1 MKQTTAAQGLWC
13 GCLLTLFAP
22 LACSSSNSGDSSAP
36 GGASNAG
43 TTSSAGAKN
52 TAGGGASGAQAG
64 SAGATA
70 QGQAG
75 ASNAAGNGGTGG
87 AAMST
92 GGSTSSSG
100 AGGSTSN
107 AGSSS
112 GGASGSGG
120 TPSHSGAFD
129 GSKCSYTNDKD
140 FCACIGATCGGDTLD
155 DMSGAPQS
163 IYCGQCSGSQTCVG
177 FASPAGGGLGTCQD
191 LGGLTD
197 AQKAQA
203 AALTSIWENSTP
215 TLAYAYAEDIKDY
228 RGVTAGRAGFCSGTG
243 DGIVVVQ
250 CITAVDPAN
259 PLAQYVPALI
269 GIEQTFVK
277 ANEDLKTA
285 AGGNKLGNL
294 TGLGMTAS
302 GTGGYL
308 DAWKKEGN
316 NADFKKCQD
325 SVVDAVYYG
334 PALKKWHDKKFT
346 KALTIV
352 SLWDA
357 QLEQGESDPTF
368 GMQKMIAQ
376 ADAQVTL
383 SNPPTAAEESAWLG
397 AFHKIRATIMDN
409 YPEWKDN
416 NYRVATYEMIRLSG
430 DMDFKNCVDAGAKS
444 AADYWPGL
452 SNAKADS
459 FTICSGG
466 TSK

>member
-1 MKQTTAAQGLWC
+1 MRTTRSLWS
-13 GCLLTLFAP
+13 GCLFALLAP
-22 LACSSSNSGDSSAP
+22 LACSSSSGDGSSA
-36 GGASNAG
+36 AG
-43 TTSSAGAKN
+43 SPSSSAGAAN
-52 TAGGGASGAQAG
+52 T
-64 SAGATA
+64 AGATA
-70 QGQAG
+70 SGGTGGTKATGTAGGTASGQAG
-75 ASNAAGNGGTGG
+75 ASATAGTGG
-87 AAMST
+87 TA
-92 GGSTSSSG
+92 TSSGG
-100 AGGSTSN
+100 AGGSANS
-107 AGSSS
+107 AGSSTGGTS
-112 GGASGSGG
+112 TGGASSA
-120 TPSHSGAFD
+120 PHSGAFD
-129 GSKCSYTNDKD
+129 GSKCAYTNDQD
-140 FCACIGATCGGDTLD
+140 FCACIGATCGGDTLN
-155 DMSGAPQS
+155 DMSGGPQS
-163 IYCGQCSGSQTCVG
+163 VYCGQCTGSNTCVG

-250 CITAVDPAN
+250 CITAVDPTN

-269 GIEQTFVK
+269 GIEKTFVQ

-294 TGLGMTAS
+294 TGLGMTAT

-308 DAWKKEGN
+308 DAWKKEGT

-334 PALKKWHDKKFT
+334 PALQKWHDKKFT

-368 GMQKMIAQ
+368 GMQKMIAS

-383 SNPPTAAEESAWLG
+383 SDPPTAAEESAWLG
-397 AFHKIRATIMDN
+397 AFHKIRATIMNN

-452 SNAKADS
+452 SSSKADS